1 MLSSKTMTTPEARAS
16 CYLGFDFSTQQLKAL
31 AVNDRLEVLCEASVQ
46 FDNDLPEYRTQNGV
60 NKNRDNLTVTAPPIM
75 WVKALDMVLERLK
88 VAGLDFSTVSAI
100 SGCGQQHGSVYWKR
114 GASEL
119 LAKLD
124 PSRFLHDQLQ
134 GAFSVRDSPVWMDSS
149 TETQCRSLEA
159 AVGGAD
165 RLAEITGSRAFE
177 RFTGNQIAK
186 LRQTRPDAYENTDR
200 ISLVSSFG
208 ASVFLGHYASID
220 LSDGSGMNLLDIRT
234 HQWDANCLGA
244 CAPQL
249 EAKLGAP
256 VPSSKV
262 LGTVSPYFVDRYGFP
277 PNCSVVAFTGDNS
290 ASLAGF
296 QLNSGDLLV
305 SLGTSDTV
313 LMWLDEAHPALE
325 GHIMVNPVAPKSF
338 MGMLCYKN
346 GSLTRQRVRDQ
357 CAGASWDLFASL
369 LDTTPRGNFGNI
381 GTYFDLREILP
392 PVVGDFKFNKNND
405 RVAKFSQEVEVRA
418 VVEGQF
424 LAKRVHAKR
433 LGFSFGGRVFATGGA
448 SKNPGI
454 IQVLADV
461 FGASVYTL
469 GKASA
474 NAACLGAAYLAF
486 YGSRKKDDDALEFSD
501 VVSNAGSFTL
511 VAEPNRDAESV
522 YGNMAERY
530 RSLEQKIIS
539 LQAAKPS

>member
-1 MLSSKTMTTPEARAS
+1 MAVDGPLRSS
-16 CYLGFDFSTQQLKAL
+16 YLGLDFSTQQLKAL
-31 AVNDRLEVLCEASVQ
+31 AVNDRLELLCEASVQ

-75 WVKALDMVLERLK
+75 WVKALDMLLERLK
-88 VAGLDFSTVSAI
+88 VAGLDFSTVSAV
-100 SGCGQQHGSVYWKR
+100 SGSGQQHGSVYWKK
-114 GASEL
+114 GAAEL
-119 LAKLD
+119 LARLD
-124 PSRFLHDQLQ
+124 PSRFLHEQLQ

-149 TETQCRSLEA
+149 TESQCRSLEA
-159 AVGGAD
+159 AVGGPD

-186 LRQTRPDAYENTDR
+186 LRQTRPDAYENTER
-200 ISLVSSFG
+200 VSLVSSFG
-208 ASVFLGHYASID
+208 ASVFLGRYAPID

-234 HQWDANCLGA
+234 HRWDADCLGA

-249 EAKLGAP
+249 EAKLGTP
-256 VPSSKV
+256 VPSGEV

-277 PNCSVVAFTGDNS
+277 SDCSVVAFTGDNP
-290 ASLAGF
+290 ATLAGL
-296 QLNSGDLLV
+296 QLRPGDLVV

-313 LMWLDEAHPALE
+313 LMWLDEARPALE
-325 GHIMVNPVAPKSF
+325 GHVMVNPVSPKSF

-346 GSLTRQRVRDQ
+346 GSLTRQRVRDH
-357 CAGASWDLFASL
+357 CAGGSWDLFASL

-381 GTYFDLREILP
+381 GTYFDLKEILP

-424 LAKRVHAKR
+424 LAKRVHAQR
-433 LGFSFGGRVFATGGA
+433 LGFGFGGRVLATGGA

-454 IQVLADV
+454 VQVLADV

-469 GKASA
+469 GAASA
-474 NAACLGAAYLAF
+474 NAACLGAAYLAL
-486 YGSRKKDDDALEFSD
+486 YGSRKKEDAALEFAD
-501 VVSNAGSFTL
+501 VVSGSGSFTL
-511 VAEPNRDAESV
+511 VAQPNKDAESV

-530 RSLEQKIIS
+530 RSLEQKIIG